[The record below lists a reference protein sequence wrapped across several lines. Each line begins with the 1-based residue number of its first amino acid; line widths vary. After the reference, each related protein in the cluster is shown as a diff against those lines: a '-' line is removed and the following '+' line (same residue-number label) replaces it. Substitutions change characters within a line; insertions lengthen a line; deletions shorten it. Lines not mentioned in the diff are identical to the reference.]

1 MSIPDLI
8 SLTSAQLSGSNKTSL
23 YAICIF
29 LEDGGKHTVDF
40 ETFHVKEKHIL
51 FLTQDQINQFHLPAN
66 YKGKLLVFSENFLC
80 QNDVQTQFFGQS
92 SLFSDL
98 FKSPYF
104 SLGDRFEEIFSLFNF
119 ISEELSRP
127 YNEVQVSILNNY
139 LFNILLITERLYKP
153 HEQDISLVI
162 DSSKLLVSS
171 DLFKSPYFSLG
182 DRFEEIFSLF
192 NFISEELSRPYNEVQ
207 VSILNNYLFNILLIT
222 ERLYKPHEQDIS
234 LVIDSSKLLVSQFKS
249 VVNEDLNKQYN
260 LEYYAKKL
268 NVGLRTLQNAFI
280 EVEKQSP
287 KQWLTDRMIIEIKR
301 NLAYNDFRISEIA
314 YNLGFKE
321 VTNFTKFFKSKTN
334 LTPSMFRESLLA

>member
-162 DSSKLLVSS
+162 
-171 DLFKSPYFSLG
+171 
-182 DRFEEIFSLF
+182 
-192 NFISEELSRPYNEVQ
+192 N
-207 VSILNNYLFNILLIT
+207 
-222 ERLYKPHEQDIS
+222 
-234 LVIDSSKLLVSQFKS
+234 SSKLLVSQFKS

-268 NVGLRTLQNAFI
+268 NVGLRTLKNAFI

>member
-1 MSIPDLI
+1 MQECSTKSRSYLCADDSPISISVMSMPDLI
-8 SLTSAQLSGSNKTSL
+8 SLTSDQLSGSHKNSF

-29 LEDGGKHTVDF
+29 LESGGKHTVDF
-40 ETFHVKEKHIL
+40 ETFDIKEKHIL
-51 FLTQDQINQFHLPAN
+51 FLTQDQINRFHLPADYN
-66 YKGKLLVFSENFLC
+66 GKLLVFSQSFLC

-92 SLFSDL
+92 SLFNDL

-104 SLGDRFEEIFSLFNF
+104 SLGDRFNEIISLFNF
-119 ISEELSRP
+119 ISEELNRP

-139 LFNILLITERLYKP
+139 LFNILLITEQLYKP

-162 DSSKLLVSS
+162 NS
-171 DLFKSPYFSLG
+171 
-182 DRFEEIFSLF
+182 
-192 NFISEELSRPYNEVQ
+192 N
-207 VSILNNYLFNILLIT
+207 
-222 ERLYKPHEQDIS
+222 
-234 LVIDSSKLLVSQFKS
+234 KLLVSQFKS
-249 VVNEDLNKQYN
+249 VVNVDLNKQYN

-334 LTPSMFRESLLA
+334 LTPTMFRESLLV

>member
-1 MSIPDLI
+1 MQECSTKSRSYLCADDSPISISVMSIPDLI

-92 SLFSDL
+92 SLF
-98 FKSPYF
+98 
-104 SLGDRFEEIFSLFNF
+104 
-119 ISEELSRP
+119 
-127 YNEVQVSILNNY
+127 
-139 LFNILLITERLYKP
+139 
-153 HEQDISLVI
+153 
-162 DSSKLLVSS
+162 S